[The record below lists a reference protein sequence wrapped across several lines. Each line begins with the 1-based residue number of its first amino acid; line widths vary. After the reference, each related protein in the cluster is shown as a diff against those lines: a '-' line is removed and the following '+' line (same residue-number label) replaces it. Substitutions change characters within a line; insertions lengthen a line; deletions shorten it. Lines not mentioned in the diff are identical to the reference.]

1 MKPLFI
7 AIEGLDG
14 SGGTTQSRLLTRWLE
29 ENGHEVLL
37 TKEPTDGPVGAF
49 ICDILSDPQSPVQ
62 DQVLPYL
69 FVADRKDHISRLVRP
84 RLNAGSFV
92 VTDRYYHSSLA
103 YQATAIGL
111 KEVAQLN
118 AEFPQPHITFF
129 LYLDPESS
137 FERVQLRG
145 LPVERFETLDRLRSI
160 ADAYQTALDY
170 CVQERGENII
180 WIDATQSI
188 EEIHEQIV
196 EQVELLLYG
205 ESIQSQ
211 CFS

>member
-29 ENGHEVLL
+29 ENGHQVLL
-37 TKEPTDGPVGAF
+37 TREPTDGPVGAF
-49 ICDILSDPQSPVQ
+49 ITEILGDPHSPIQ

-69 FVADRKDHISRLVRP
+69 FVADRKDHVSRLIKP
-84 RLNAGSFV
+84 KLNSGFFV

-103 YQATAIGL
+103 YQATSIGL
-111 KEVAQLN
+111 EEVAKLN
-118 AEFPQPHITFF
+118 AAFPQPHITFF
-129 LYLDPESS
+129 LYLDPEAS

-160 ADAYQTALDY
+160 AEAYQTALDY
-170 CVQERGENII
+170 CVQERNEKII

-188 EEIHEQIV
+188 EEMHEQIIAHI
-196 EQVELLLYG
+196 ELLL
-205 ESIQSQ
+205 ESNEHSLVG
-211 CFS
+211 